1 MKEKILSKYL
11 FILISLA
18 LVVSFIYAWSGPS
31 ANPPYEEEE
40 KDYFH
45 QETLSSDKTLTSG
58 VDKPYQYLATG
69 GENRTITLS
78 KTNASPGDRF
88 VIKNIDAIDSS
99 YYLEVVQDGEVLDR
113 ISAQAVREYIFDGT
127 NWVSVKASGG
137 DRVAL
142 GNRSHAGSEGVTIG
156 ENTGAGWNPIAIGI
170 NAYSCFLP
178 AIGHYSNGCTGSALG
193 NYANANNSGV
203 AIGNYAD
210 GSDFGVAVGF
220 YSEGFNEGIGLGA
233 YAKGYQQGVG
243 VGAYA
248 KGMRYGVSVGYK
260 AGFNLDENEDRYNV
274 LIGAYA
280 GYRLTTGKG
289 NIIIGYQSGYD
300 PIYSPQTG
308 SKNIL
313 IGYKAGTPSLNTS
326 NFLNLGNLI
335 FAKGINTATGIGIS
349 SGQVGIGTYDP
360 SSALE
365 IVNPES
371 SQPILTLK
379 DDQENLVLKVL
390 NEGKVG
396 IKVSNPKAEFEVDG
410 MIRVLPRSGAVCN
423 SQYEGA
429 IYYDADDQ
437 HLYGCNGTSW
447 VQLDN
452 S

>member
-1 MKEKILSKYL
+1 MRKFNCFKHL
-11 FILISLA
+11 FIIFFAFILGFSLIFAFSA
-18 LVVSFIYAWSGPS
+18 PT
-31 ANPPYEEEE
+31 ANPPGGTKGEVLVATISEN
-40 KDYFH
+40 
-45 QETLSSDKTLTSG
+45 KTLIPG
-58 VDKPYQYLATG
+58 VDKPYQFLEAQA
-69 GENRTITLS
+69 NVTLTLDTT
-78 KTNASPGDRF
+78 KAVAGDRF
-88 VIKNIDAIDSS
+88 VIRNTGWGSLTIKQN
-99 YYLEVVQDGEVLDR
+99 GTTLDV
-113 ISAQAVREYIFDGT
+113 IYSNSIREYIFDGT
-127 NWVSVKASGG
+127 NWVSANVGTGVSGDKNIALG
-137 DRVAL
+137 HQAKPQNGAIAVGTFSEATEGVAL
-142 GNRSHAGSEGVTIG
+142 GIRSK
-156 ENTGAGWNPIAIGI
+156 
-170 NAYSCFLP
+170 AYQ
-178 AIGHYSNGCTGSALG
+178 
-193 NYANANNSGV
+193 
-203 AIGNYAD
+203 
-210 GSDFGVAVGF
+210 GVAVGYF
-220 YSEGFNEGIGLGA
+220 AEAIQGATIGNWSEASNFGAAIGTYANASNLGSAVGA
-233 YAKGYQQGVG
+233 YAQASDWGVAAGFRAKGYQQGVG
-243 VGAYA
+243 IGAYA

-410 MIRVLPRSGAVCN
+410 MIRVLPRSSATCDNDHKG
-423 SQYEGA
+423 G
-429 IYYDADDQ
+429 IYYDKNSK
-437 HLYGCNGTSW
+437 HFYTCNGTNW
-447 VQLDN
+447 VQLD
-452 S
+452 

>member
-1 MKEKILSKYL
+1 MKKFNCFKYL
-11 FILISLA
+11 FIIFFAFILGFSLIFAFSA
-18 LVVSFIYAWSGPS
+18 PT
-31 ANPPYEEEE
+31 ANPPGGIKGEVLVATISEN
-40 KDYFH
+40 
-45 QETLSSDKTLTSG
+45 KTLIPG
-58 VDKPYQYLATG
+58 VDKPYQFLDPQA
-69 GENRTITLS
+69 NITLTLDTS
-78 KTNASPGDRF
+78 RAVAGDKF
-88 VIKNIDAIDSS
+88 VIRNTSESHTLTID
-99 YYLEVVQDGEVLDR
+99 QNGTTLDV
-113 ISAQAVREYIFDGT
+113 IYPYSIREYIFDGT
-127 NWVSVKASGG
+127 NWVSANVGTGVSGDKNIALG
-137 DRVAL
+137 HQAKPQNGAIAIGAFSEATEGVAL
-142 GNRSHAGSEGVTIG
+142 GIRSK
-156 ENTGAGWNPIAIGI
+156 
-170 NAYSCFLP
+170 AYQ
-178 AIGHYSNGCTGSALG
+178 
-193 NYANANNSGV
+193 
-203 AIGNYAD
+203 
-210 GSDFGVAVGF
+210 GVAVGYF
-220 YSEGFNEGIGLGA
+220 AEAIQGATIGNWSEASNFGAAIGTYANGSNLGSAAGA
-233 YAKGYQQGVG
+233 YAQASDWGVAAGFKSKGYQQGVG
-243 VGAYA
+243 IGAYA

-313 IGYKAGTPSLNTS
+313 IGYQAGTPSLNTS

-365 IVNPES
+365 IVNPNS

-396 IKVSNPKAEFEVDG
+396 VKVSNPKAEFEVDG